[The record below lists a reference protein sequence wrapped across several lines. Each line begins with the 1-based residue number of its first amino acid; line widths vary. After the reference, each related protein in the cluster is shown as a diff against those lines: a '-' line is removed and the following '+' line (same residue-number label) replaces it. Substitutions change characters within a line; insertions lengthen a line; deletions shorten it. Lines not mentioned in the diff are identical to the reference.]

1 MIIDNLI
8 DKIDQMK
15 NPTALGLD
23 TDPSYLL
30 EAPKPGGEGEAVFEF
45 NKALMDA
52 LADIVPAIK
61 VQVAYYEAMGVNG
74 MAAFRET
81 LAYGKKLGYIV
92 IADCKRNDIGPTA
105 KAYAKAYFDDRRG
118 VLPPVD
124 QNALPTAGAEPP
136 PYNGAFPA
144 DFLTVNGYLGT
155 DGIAP
160 FLEYVPEHGIFAL
173 VKTSNPS
180 SGELQD
186 MKFEDGRT
194 LYEAMA
200 DKVSEWGKPY
210 IGKHG
215 YSAVGAVVGATYPEQ
230 GAALRKRL
238 PETFFLVPG
247 YGAQGANGASLAG
260 TMDDNGGGIIVNASR
275 SLLLAYRKPEH
286 SGLSFAEAARR
297 EALIMREDLG
307 KAITHAKTR

>member
-1 MIIDNLI
+1 MIIDKLI
-8 DKIDQMK
+8 DRIDQTQ

-23 TDPSYLL
+23 TDPSYLP
-30 EAPKPGGEGEAVFEF
+30 EAPKQGGEGEAVFAF
-45 NKALMDA
+45 NKSLMDA
-52 LADIVPAIK
+52 LADVVPAIK
-61 VQVAYYEAMGVNG
+61 VQVAYYEALGVSG

-81 LAYGKKLGYIV
+81 LAYGKQLGYIV

-105 KAYAKAYFDDRRG
+105 SAYAKAYFDGGSGG
-118 VLPPVD
+118 VRFTPAA
-124 QNALPTAGAEPP
+124 NGTAGAESP
-136 PYNGAFPA
+136 PYFKA

-160 FLEYVPEHGIFAL
+160 FLEYAPEHGLFAL

-186 MKFEDGRT
+186 LKFEDGRT

-210 IGKHG
+210 IGKRG

-238 PETFFLVPG
+238 PHTFFLVPG
-247 YGAQGANGASLAG
+247 YGAQGATGESLAG
-260 TMDDNGGGIIVNASR
+260 TMDARGGGIVVNASR
-275 SLLLAYRKPEH
+275 SLLLAYRKPQH
-286 SGLSFAEAARR
+286 AGFSFAEAARR
-297 EALIMREDLG
+297 EALAMRDDLR
-307 KAITHAKTR
+307 KAIEHAKTR

>member
-1 MIIDNLI
+1 MIIDKLI
-8 DKIDQMK
+8 ERIGQMQ

-23 TDPSYLL
+23 TDVSYLP
-30 EAPKPGGEGEAVFEF
+30 EAPKPGGEGEAVFAF

-52 LADIVPAIK
+52 LADVVPAIK
-61 VQVAYYEAMGVNG
+61 VQVAYYEALGVSG
-74 MAAFRET
+74 MAAFGET
-81 LAYGKKLGYIV
+81 LAYGKKKGYIV

-105 KAYAKAYFDDRRG
+105 SAYAKAYFGNND
-118 VLPPVD
+118 
-124 QNALPTAGAEPP
+124 
-136 PYNGAFPA
+136 FPA

-160 FLEYVPEHGIFAL
+160 FLEYAPEHGIFAL

-186 MKFEDGRT
+186 LSFEDGRT

-200 DKVSEWGKPY
+200 DKVAQWGEPY
-210 IGKHG
+210 IGRHG

-238 PETFFLVPG
+238 PKTFFLVPG
-247 YGAQGANGASLAG
+247 YGAQGATGAALAG
-260 TMDDNGGGIIVNASR
+260 TMDASGGGIVVNASR

-286 SGLSFAEAARR
+286 AGFSFAEAARR
-297 EALIMREDLG
+297 EAITMRDDLR
-307 KAITHAKTR
+307 KAMIYAQTR

>member
-1 MIIDNLI
+1 MIIDQLI
-8 DKIDQMK
+8 DRINALQ

-45 NKALMDA
+45 NKTLMDA
-52 LADIVPAIK
+52 LTDIVPAIK
-61 VQVAYYEAMGVNG
+61 VQVAYYEAMGVDG
-74 MAAFRET
+74 LSAFRET
-81 LAYGKKLGYIV
+81 LAYGKQLGYIV

-105 KAYAKAYFDDRRG
+105 KAYARAYFES
-118 VLPPVD
+118 
-124 QNALPTAGAEPP
+124 TAGAAAGAELP
-136 PYNGAFPA
+136 PYNGGAFQA

-160 FLEYVPEHGIFAL
+160 FLEYAPEHGIFAL

-186 MKFEDGRT
+186 MKFTDGRT
-194 LYEAMA
+194 LFEAMA

-210 IGKHG
+210 IGKYG

-238 PETFFLVPG
+238 PHTFFLVPG
-247 YGAQGANGASLAG
+247 YGAQGATGESLAG
-260 TMDDNGGGIIVNASR
+260 TMDDNGGGILVNASR
-275 SLLLAYRKPEH
+275 SLLLAYRKPEY

-297 EALIMREDLG
+297 EALIMRDDLG
-307 KAITHAKTR
+307 KATTHAKTR

>member
-1 MIIDNLI
+1 MIIDQLI
-8 DKIDQMK
+8 DKIDQMQ

-23 TDPSYLL
+23 TDPGYLP
-30 EAPKPGGEGEAVFEF
+30 EAPKPGGEGEAVFAF

-81 LAYGKKLGYIV
+81 LAYGRKKGYIV

-105 KAYAKAYFDDRRG
+105 KAYAKAYFE
-118 VLPPVD
+118 
-124 QNALPTAGAEPP
+124 NNT
-136 PYNGAFPA
+136 FPA

-160 FLEYVPEHGIFAL
+160 FLEYAPEHGIFAL

-210 IGKHG
+210 IGKRG

-238 PETFFLVPG
+238 PHTFFLVPG
-247 YGAQGANGASLAG
+247 YGAQGATGESLAG
-260 TMDDNGGGIIVNASR
+260 TMDEGGGGILVNASR

-286 SGLSFAEAARR
+286 AGCNFAEAARR
-297 EALIMREDLG
+297 EAIIMREDLR
-307 KAITHAKTR
+307 THMRGRRIRA